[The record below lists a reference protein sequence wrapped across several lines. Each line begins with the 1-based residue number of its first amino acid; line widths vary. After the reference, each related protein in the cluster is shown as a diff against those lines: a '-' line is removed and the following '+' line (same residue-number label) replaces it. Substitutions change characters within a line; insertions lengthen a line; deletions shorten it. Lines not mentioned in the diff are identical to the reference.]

1 MIRVG
6 VNGYGTIGKRV
17 ADAIVKQNDIK
28 LVGVTAIKYDFTL
41 KTAIKK
47 GYKVYCALPDCKES
61 LEEVGVELQG
71 MLDDLLNEVDVIV
84 DATPEGIGA
93 KNKKIYEKAG
103 VKAIFEGGE
112 KANVAQVS
120 FVAQC
125 NYDEAFGKD
134 YIRVVSCN
142 TTGLCR
148 TLNTIKQ
155 NFGIKKVRAIMIRRA
170 ADPHQINKGPINA
183 IIPHLHIPSHH
194 GPDVQTVIKDLN
206 IITAAV
212 NVPTTVSHLHIVMVE
227 LENDAKEDDVIDA
240 FENTTRVLLVSKD
253 EGIESTAQVIEYAR
267 DMLRPRNDMYEIC
280 VWKESINIK
289 GNELYYIQAVHQEA
303 DVIPENIDAIRAA
316 MEACDARESIKRTNK
331 ALGIVK

>member
-17 ADAIVKQNDIK
+17 ADAIAKQKDME
-28 LVGVTAIKYDFTL
+28 LVGITAVKYDFTL
-41 KTAIKK
+41 KTAIQK
-47 GYKVYCALPDCKES
+47 GYKVYCALPERKEL
-61 LEEVGVELQG
+61 LEKAGVELQG
-71 MLDDLLNEVDVIV
+71 MLDDLLNEVDIIV
-84 DATPEGIGA
+84 DATPEGVGA
-93 KNKKIYEKAG
+93 KNKSIYEKAG

-112 KANVAQVS
+112 KASVAQVS

-125 NYDEAFGKD
+125 NYKEALGKD

-148 TLNTIKQ
+148 TLNAVKQ

-170 ADPHQINKGPINA
+170 ADPHQTNKGPINA
-183 IIPHLHIPSHH
+183 IVPHLHIPSHH

-206 IITAAV
+206 IVTAAV
-212 NVPTTVSHLHIVMVE
+212 NVPTTVAHLHIVMAE
-227 LENDAKEDDVIDA
+227 LENKAKEDDIIDV
-240 FENTTRVLLVSKD
+240 FENTTRVLLVSEE

-280 VWKESINIK
+280 VWKESISVK

-316 MEACDARESIKRTNK
+316 MEACDAEESIRRTNK
-331 ALGIVK
+331 ALGIIK